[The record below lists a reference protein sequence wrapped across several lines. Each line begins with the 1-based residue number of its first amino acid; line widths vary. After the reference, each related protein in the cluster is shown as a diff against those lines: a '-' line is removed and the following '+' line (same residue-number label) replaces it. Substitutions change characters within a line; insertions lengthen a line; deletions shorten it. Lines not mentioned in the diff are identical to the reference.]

1 MTDKVLFLADG
12 ACFEDN
18 LAGYRNLPHRTY
30 YGSKNTIKSCKKA
43 CFQKGYQYAGVQYS
57 KECYCGNYLPKKIAR
72 KQSECNMA
80 CSGDRSQKC
89 GGGNRMNVYQCT
101 CITSLSIIYVDLTMK
116 YLLADGA
123 CFEDN
128 EGGYRNLPHR
138 TYYGSKNT
146 IKSCKKA
153 CFKKG
158 YKYAGLQYSKEC
170 YCGNNVPRKVAS
182 KQSECNMDC
191 SGDKSQKCGGGNRM
205 NVYLSAGIIHTCSYF

>member
-72 KQSECNMA
+72 RQSECNMG

-89 GGGNRMNVYQCT
+89 GGGNRMNVY
-101 CITSLSIIYVDLTMK
+101 K
-116 YLLADGA
+116 
-123 CFEDN
+123 N
-128 EGGYRNLPHR
+128 P
-138 TYYGSKNT
+138 GSFFSNKV
-146 IKSCKKA
+146 
-153 CFKKG
+153 
-158 YKYAGLQYSKEC
+158 YSKEVVNC
-170 YCGNNVPRKVAS
+170 
-182 KQSECNMDC
+182 
-191 SGDKSQKCGGGNRM
+191 
-205 NVYLSAGIIHTCSYF
+205 